1 MARST
6 YALSSLFLLG
16 LLTACE
22 KDAEEIHDDLVN
34 APHANTT
41 LTMSMSFTRNGA
53 AFDPSVPFTDAN
65 GRTIRID
72 GLKFFMSQPWFED
85 DNGDTVAN
93 FPSKYLLFDLA
104 SAGSIQTIGEV
115 DAHLHA
121 LHCGLGVDSA
131 TNHLDPTTLG
141 APLNDP
147 TMWWGW
153 AGFHKFLSLSGKF
166 DSNSNNAID
175 NGDQDF
181 NYDCGFD
188 TLYTPLEVHVHT
200 DADMGGS
207 VVVALSLNIDT
218 LMAGMN
224 VAAQPQV
231 HVLNDISAGLMQRL
245 AAGITHVE

>member
-1 MARST
+1 MRTTACVL
-6 YALSSLFLLG
+6 YALFLLVLFNG
-16 LLTACE
+16 CE

-53 AFDPSVPFTDAN
+53 AFDPSVPFTDTA
-65 GRTIRID
+65 GRLIRID
-72 GLKFFMSQPWFED
+72 GLKFFIAQPWFED
-85 DNGDTVAN
+85 DNGDTVAD

-131 TNHLDPTTLG
+131 TNHIDPTTLG

-147 TMWWGW
+147 SMWWGW
-153 AGFHKFLSLSGKF
+153 ADFHKFLSLSGKY
-166 DSNSNNAID
+166 DSDNSGSID
-175 NGDQDF
+175 NSDWEF

-188 TLYTPLEVHVHT
+188 TLYTGLEVHVHT

-207 VVVALSLNIDT
+207 VVIPLSLNIDT

-224 VAAQPQV
+224 VALQPQV
-231 HVLNDISAGLMQRL
+231 HVVNDISAGLMQRL
-245 AAGITHVE
+245 ASGITHVE